1 MSNSIPL
8 NTGTL
13 KERKERQAKADADL
27 KLQIANS
34 ARLSRASRDY
44 WINGEAPINTQPD
57 YTTNEILNDK
67 NKLLKVLANDVKS
80 LLDKEQ
86 YAIFIADNTW
96 NNVRYLQAV
105 VQLFPAIKKEVLSR
119 LRLVTARQLMYII
132 NTFIDEEQQQADEQD
147 PYDNQD
153 GEQYDYGYNYNNRR
167 QGDPIAE
174 DPAERIQRGVQ
185 VVPYRRSDRQDDGQN
200 DMELEKIYAPERAPD
215 FYINEYGERIRRPN
229 RPDNRLDN
237 DPPPP
242 YSSREDYQ
250 AELRRRNLKPPGN
263 APPPGLSTPQK
274 EKEIYRNLD
283 REGLNSPFD
292 DGSSSSSRTVDRRRR
307 APMQRDVS
315 DVSDLTSLDDLV
327 PYEQTAQKT
336 EPDEALLGN
345 KITLIGQ
352 FNKIENVEQIL
363 SRLINVERPELSKN
377 ASTRL
382 AKKKIVDEFMEYDR
396 SNMSVAE
403 QEALKLQIAKNLASN
418 KVTSLYLDR
427 SKNYDFP
434 NAVRGSKKV
443 YEKYGF
449 GAKPKKGVKVGRG
462 CTNMEGLQPVAKV
475 DRSELYYSFGTFCI
489 HKKSLGDN
497 ILNLKYKSFS
507 QVHKFP
513 KRQISADL
521 RDILVD
527 AIETK
532 KINNKLFSALTDS
545 DKHFLTELVNEA
557 KLKDQFAN
565 IFKTKVGDGIAVNE
579 PALERWEIL
588 RGELVSGNTN
598 GEIKKEMR
606 LLINQFMKE
615 KLITAQEGFG
625 ILELL

>member
-13 KERKERQAKADADL
+13 KERQERQAKADADL

-67 NKLLKVLANDVKS
+67 NKLLKILANDVKS

-86 YAIFIADNTW
+86 YALFIGNVQW
-96 NNVRYLQAV
+96 NNLRYLRTT
-105 VQLFPAIKKEVLSR
+105 VQLFPRIKKEIPAT
-119 LRLVTARQLMYII
+119 LRLVTAQKLLDVIDTYIE
-132 NTFIDEEQQQADEQD
+132 EEQRRADERN
-147 PYDNQD
+147 PYDND
-153 GEQYDYGYNYNNRR
+153 AEEVYEDTYEYDYNNNNGQPVNANVEAPNNRN
-167 QGDPIAE
+167 
-174 DPAERIQRGVQ
+174 QRGNQ
-185 VVPYRRSDRQDDGQN
+185 GLPYRRFERQQDQDQEEDDA
-200 DMELEKIYAPERAPD
+200 ELERFYRPE
-215 FYINEYGERIRRPN
+215 YSEQIRR
-229 RPDNRLDN
+229 
-237 DPPPP
+237 
-242 YSSREDYQ
+242 Q
-250 AELRRRNLKPPGN
+250 NLKPPGN
-263 APPPGLSTPQK
+263 APPPGFSTPQT
-274 EKEIYRNLD
+274 ERENYRNLD
-283 REGLNSPFD
+283 RENLNSPFD
-292 DGSSSSSRTVDRRRR
+292 DGSSSSSRTVDRRRK
-307 APMQRDVS
+307 APIQREVS

-336 EPDEALLGN
+336 EINEVKLNDR
-345 KITLIGQ
+345 ITIIGQ
-352 FNKIENVEQIL
+352 LQRLDYVEQIL
-363 SRLINVERPELSKN
+363 SRLIRVEQPNLTAN

-382 AKKKIVDEFMEYDR
+382 AKKRIVDEFMEYDR
-396 SNMSVAE
+396 SNMSVVE
-403 QEALKLQIAKNLASN
+403 QETLKLQIAKNLASN
-418 KVTSLYLDR
+418 DVTRLYLDR

-434 NAVRGSKKV
+434 DAVRSSKKV

-462 CTNMEGLQPVAKV
+462 CANMQGIEPVAKV

-497 ILNLKYKSFS
+497 ILNLKYKSYS

-545 DKHFLTELVNEA
+545 DKDFLTDLISEA
-557 KLKDQFAN
+557 KLKETFPN
-565 IFKTKVGDGIAVNE
+565 IFKSGNGIAVNE

-588 RGELVSGNTN
+588 KGQLVSGNTN
-598 GEIKKEMR
+598 NEIKKEMR
-606 LLINQFMKE
+606 LLINKFMKE